1 MQDKYEFYILF
12 LIIIVIIHVF
22 MNIVRFILEI
32 TKDETPKQSL
42 EERIEHLE
50 TEFVSF
56 LSGEYTYHYDEEP
69 KNTII
74 VRRQHASVTSSDDD
88 EKLKIQ

>member
-1 MQDKYEFYILF
+1 
-12 LIIIVIIHVF
+12 